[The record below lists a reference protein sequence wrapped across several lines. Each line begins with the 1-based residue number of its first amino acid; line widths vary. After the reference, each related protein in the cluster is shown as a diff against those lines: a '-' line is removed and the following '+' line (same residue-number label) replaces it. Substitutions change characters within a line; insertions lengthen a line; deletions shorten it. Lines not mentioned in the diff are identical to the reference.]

1 MAEWE
6 LVGLEVE
13 ARLSKNPSS
22 GANFEGDAFLRVW
35 ISEAGK
41 TFQNINASI
50 ALTSSLTKVDSGLG
64 VKMNAE
70 PCKNIGSA
78 IMTGPQHVG
87 IRAVIRKSY
96 DFDDSSDEMLNIL
109 LDFST
114 TGNDLDFFED

>member
-22 GANFEGDAFLRVW
+22 GANFEGDAFLR
-35 ISEAGK
+35 
-41 TFQNINASI
+41 
-50 ALTSSLTKVDSGLG
+50 TSSLTKVDSGLG